1 MFQYRQVLVRLR
13 QGDSDRDIARS
24 RLMGRGACQGS
35 CRLSY
40 VAEAVSFSSASAALT
55 TDSRSGLSVTAPMGC
70 QLRVCRAQ
78 RRGLAAR
85 ASRYSACRR
94 ARML

>member
-1 MFQYRQVLVRLR
+1 MKPPEAFAP
-13 QGDSDRDIARS
+13 SDV
-24 RLMGRGACQGS
+24 GACQGS

-40 VAEAVSFSSASAALT
+40 AAEAVSFSSASAALT

-94 ARML
+94 ASGACQRSCRLSYAAARVI